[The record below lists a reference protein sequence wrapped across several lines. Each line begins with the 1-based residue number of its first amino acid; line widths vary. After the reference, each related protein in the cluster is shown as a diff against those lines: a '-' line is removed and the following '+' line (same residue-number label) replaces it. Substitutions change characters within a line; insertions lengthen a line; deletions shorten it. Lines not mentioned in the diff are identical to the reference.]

1 MLVMMTLAP
10 VAARPPIQPVNLVMT
25 LPVIEVLDP
34 SGAITNVEVT
44 AGLAKVQPELL
55 SCAQTARFSGD
66 ALAWIVTDWRGKLS
80 KLELAV
86 QSAALE
92 KCLAKALKKLVV
104 TKAQARA
111 TTMVRLHWEPTK
123 PPVRDTEF

>member
-1 MLVMMTLAP
+1 MVMLAVAP
-10 VAARPPIQPVNLVMT
+10 AGARPPIQPLKLVMT

-92 KCLAKALKKLVV
+92 KCLAKAFKKLVV
-104 TKAQARA
+104 SKAQARA
-111 TTMVRLHWEPTK
+111 TTMVRIHWEPAKTPIK
-123 PPVRDTEF
+123 DTEF